1 MGGLIRNAKK
11 NYYRQK
17 SKFANKK
24 SSSTSCECALRCIIQ
39 WTISDM
45 VKYRAVS
52 FKKAQIAALYSTM
65 LIVHFYLVVNY
76 NYCKIH
82 VVPGQKHFRQ
92 LHKNIAPLWS
102 WAWTILERHQPCGR
116 IVQIYLLYHKTHRRI
131 CPAETSRTQRPSCIA
146 LKVQVSEWRKCSI
159 EVEHQSFCVDSMP
172 F

>member
-11 NYYRQK
+11 MYYRQR

-76 NYCKIH
+76 I
-82 VVPGQKHFRQ
+82 QAR
-92 LHKNIAPLWS
+92 LWLS
-102 WAWTILERHQPCGR
+102 KLGVDTSIVWA
-116 IVQIYLLYHKTHRRI
+116 
-131 CPAETSRTQRPSCIA
+131 
-146 LKVQVSEWRKCSI
+146 
-159 EVEHQSFCVDSMP
+159 
-172 F
+172 